1 MDARAKSRYVHVS
14 PFKLRPIAD
23 VIRGKS
29 VQEAEAWLKTSISR
43 RVTPV
48 LKTLKS
54 ACANAVDKAQDKKI
68 LKDMRIKAIR
78 IDQGPVIKYMKPGAQ
93 GRASILK
100 KRLSH
105 IDIEVEV
112 VKSTDNE

>member
-1 MDARAKSRYVHVS
+1 MDAKAISKYVHVS

-29 VQEAEAWLKTSISR
+29 VEAAEAWLKTSLSR
-43 RVTPV
+43 RVQPI

-54 ACANAVDKAQDKKI
+54 ACANAIDRAQDKTAVKN
-68 LKDMRIKAIR
+68 MSIKLIK
-78 IDQGPVIKYMKPGAQ
+78 IDQGPFIKYMKPNAQ
-93 GRASILK
+93 GRASIWK

-105 IDIEVEV
+105 IEIIVEA
-112 VKSTDNE
+112 K

>member
-1 MDARAKSRYVHVS
+1 MDARAISRYVHVS

-23 VIRGKS
+23 VIRGKT
-29 VQEAEAWLKTSISR
+29 VYEAEVWLKTTLSR
-43 RVTPV
+43 RTTPI

-54 ACANAVDKAQDKKI
+54 ACANAVDKLQDKTI
-68 LKDMRIKAIR
+68 LKNMRIKEIK

-93 GRASILK
+93 GRSSILK

-105 IDIEVEV
+105 IEIVVEANQDV
-112 VKSTDNE
+112 E